1 MQLLRRSWRWFA
13 AGIVAT
19 LLAGA
24 SWWLFESPDDAA
36 RTAAGAGLVSSA
48 DASQLPAGQ
57 GGAGPGGGGGG
68 GGGPFS
74 ETGLAARQRQL
85 ALWQQRYDRAEQV
98 YNSYR
103 DATRYPHESRPLAE
117 HPDQARPFD
126 PVTEDKVLRDPSGKA
141 VDGVRLRTTQERVFL
156 SGADSVKFTVAAVDK
171 SGNTVPLVVNRA
183 SAQSIPD
190 TTALIAIIQ
199 ANVPFSDDGQVPDA
213 QAGDGQYSARLTP
226 ATQGFARQAGTIRV
240 LAEVTA
246 NGQPGVAQFDVV
258 YSPTVPATWAGSVRE
273 AVERGSLNFYVK
285 VNVLVAGRYV
295 VSARVFD
302 ANGTPLALAQF
313 NDQMPVGLGE
323 FKLQVFGALIL
334 DRQPVFPLRLVDV
347 DGFLLQPDTFP
358 DRSMLAR
365 QSGVVHQ
372 SRRYGMESFSAA
384 EWTSE
389 ERARYLSEY
398 GRDMQEA
405 LNQINRLK

>member
-1 MQLLRRSWRWFA
+1 MPQNRWRWLAAAAVVILA
-13 AGIVAT
+13 AGT
-19 LLAGA
+19 GWWLLA
-24 SWWLFESPDDAA
+24 SPGDAE
-36 RTAAGAGLVSSA
+36 RPAAGAQWVSSA
-48 DASQLPAGQ
+48 DAASLAAPQASAGGVGGAG
-57 GGAGPGGGGGG
+57 GGAGP
-68 GGGPFS
+68 FS
-74 ETGLAARQRQL
+74 ATGLAARQQQL

-103 DATRYPHESRPLAE
+103 DATRYPHDSRPLSE
-117 HPDQARPFD
+117 HMDQARPFD
-126 PVTEDKVLRDPSGKA
+126 PVAEDKVLRDPSGKA

-156 SGADSVKFTVAAVDK
+156 SGAESVKFTIAAVDK
-171 SGNTVPLVVNRA
+171 SGNAVQLVVNRA

-199 ANVPFSDDGQVPDA
+199 ANVPFADDGQNADA

-273 AVERGSLNFYVK
+273 VLERGSLNFYVK
-285 VNVLVAGRYV
+285 VNVQVPGRYV
-295 VSARVFD
+295 VSGRVFD
-302 ANGTPLALAQF
+302 ANGAPFALVQF
-313 NDQMPVGLGE
+313 NDLLPAGVGE

-334 DRQPVFPLRLVDV
+334 DRQPAFPLRLVDV

-365 QSGVVHQ
+365 QSGVVHV